1 MSGTVLTTNSADP
14 AANNDSTLSSLI
26 STRMSA
32 LSIWFEM
39 LSGKDGEL
47 IYDLSSGLKK
57 SFHIKHKKNSLGEES
72 YRRFPLRFID
82 IHIKL
87 RFLAGEIDMME
98 EKKIALFESKPVPQ
112 AVIALSIP
120 TIISSLVMV
129 LYNLADTYFVG
140 MLNDPIQNAA
150 VTLVAPVILAFN
162 AVNNLFGVGASSI
175 MSRALGTKDFDTV
188 RKSSAFGF
196 YCALAG
202 GVLMSILCT
211 VFQNPLLALLGADST
226 THAATRNYMIW
237 TVNFG
242 AVPAILNVVLA

>member
-98 EKKIALFESKPVPQ
+98 EKFESKPVPPSGHCPEHPHHHQ
-112 AVIALSIP
+112 FIGHG
-120 TIISSLVMV
+120 
-129 LYNLADTYFVG
+129 FVQSG
-140 MLNDPIQNAA
+140 RY
-150 VTLVAPVILAFN
+150 
-162 AVNNLFGVGASSI
+162 LFCGDAERSDSECRRYTGCS
-175 MSRALGTKDFDTV
+175 GH
-188 RKSSAFGF
+188 FG
-196 YCALAG
+196 
-202 GVLMSILCT
+202 I
-211 VFQNPLLALLGADST
+211 
-226 THAATRNYMIW
+226 
-237 TVNFG
+237 
-242 AVPAILNVVLA
+242 